1 MLHPRH
7 IKAILVVPECTKKQ
21 ASIPTS
27 EQQGRASLV
36 AAQAAL
42 AIQKQIMPAAVAPRS
57 DPEAESCLSTEMTQQ
72 SSKLPPRPPSSE
84 HTTPLTSEACGTA
97 LHVAHGCYYYHQVS
111 QCGW

>member
-7 IKAILVVPECTKKQ
+7 IKAILVVPECTKKE

-42 AIQKQIMPAAVAPRS
+42 AIQGTVWLPPVKFLKKH
-57 DPEAESCLSTEMTQQ
+57 LSTFEV
-72 SSKLPPRPPSSE
+72 LNID
-84 HTTPLTSEACGTA
+84 
-97 LHVAHGCYYYHQVS
+97 
-111 QCGW
+111 